1 MADPEVDSLVS
12 TFTFFTLYV
21 FYVSLDYFCSTRH
34 IYHMEN
40 LESQDDFPCIKHSLV
55 HPVPISNMYIS
66 YTMYKYSISIIIF
79 ILQFAG
85 VSIALSDE
93 VDEKH
98 HKQKVL
104 TFFEFIRSF
113 FF

>member
-1 MADPEVDSLVS
+1 
-12 TFTFFTLYV
+12 
-21 FYVSLDYFCSTRH
+21 
-34 IYHMEN
+34 MEN
-40 LESQDDFPCIKHSLV
+40 LESQDDFPRIKHSLV

-98 HKQKVL
+98 HKQ
-104 TFFEFIRSF
+104 RSF
-113 FF
+113 KFFWVHSQFFFISPKPLKKINLFFVTKLKFTFYSPVGISGEQD